1 METLE
6 EATMEAWGQLT
17 IIFGVMFGVVF
28 TLIWKFLRREKDG
41 RREARD
47 EGI

>member
-6 EATMEAWGQLT
+6 EATMEAWGQFT